1 MNFQGLCSKAK
12 GRIDLSVTISLDV
25 GHLEDVWD
33 GAEDGGE
40 HGAGEVSRF
49 LAVEVALQQPCE
61 DFLSSLHHVSIGEE
75 AEVRGKEDDV
85 GDEDDAHVV
94 RDLKNIFNC
103 KDEIITFGQNEI

>member
-1 MNFQGLCSKAK
+1 MTHFYCFCDTLPLKLAK
-12 GRIDLSVTISLDV
+12 RAIDWRSIFEPMFILGNIKSSCQSNKYFASTRLS
-25 GHLEDVWD
+25 
-33 GAEDGGE
+33 A
-40 HGAGEVSRF
+40 
-49 LAVEVALQQPCE
+49 
-61 DFLSSLHHVSIGEE
+61 LHHVSIGEE